1 LTDSPLYHY
10 QQKAFGPV
18 TVTTAVNEMQLPT
31 YEAQVMS
38 FTNIL
43 SGGHGSA
50 KIKLHNTLTFTFS
63 QHIPRKLSRFH
74 LLPTVF

>member
-1 LTDSPLYHY
+1 M
-10 QQKAFGPV
+10 

-31 YEAQVMS
+31 YEVQVMS

-43 SGGHGSA
+43 SGGNGSA
-50 KIKLHNTLTFTFS
+50 KIKLRNTSTFIFS

-74 LLPTVF
+74 PLPTVF